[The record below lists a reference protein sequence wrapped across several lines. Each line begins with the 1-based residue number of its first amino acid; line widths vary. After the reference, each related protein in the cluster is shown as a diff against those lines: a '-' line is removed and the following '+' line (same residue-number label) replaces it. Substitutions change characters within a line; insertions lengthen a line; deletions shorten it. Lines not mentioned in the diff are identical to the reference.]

1 MEIRKE
7 GVVNSTDLGYITD
20 TSLEGVKKCTKNIN
34 QNNEF
39 FRHLSRELAVTKQE
53 YNNMYS
59 PYLYHK

>member
-20 TSLEGVKKCTKNIN
+20 TSLERVKKCTKNIN
-34 QNNEF
+34 QNNAF
-39 FRHLSRELAVTKQE
+39 FRHLSRELPVTKQE
-53 YNNMYS
+53 YNNTYS